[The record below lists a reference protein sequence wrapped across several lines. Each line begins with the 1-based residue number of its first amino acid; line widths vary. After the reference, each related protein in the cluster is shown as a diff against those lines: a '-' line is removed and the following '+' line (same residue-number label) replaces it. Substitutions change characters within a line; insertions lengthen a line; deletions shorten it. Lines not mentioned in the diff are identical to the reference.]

1 MVDPKDLGKAIQRL
15 RGDRTQKVCAE
26 KVGLSPS
33 SWSLYESGNRNP
45 RQDMRKRLARGLGV
59 GPQVLEDTA
68 WQIRNERLAAEEES
82 GAGQAAGTTVDVA
95 ADPALQAVHEHLKS
109 MYHHLQEAM
118 LILYLRTKPPLTS

>member
-45 RQDMRKRLARGLGV
+45 RQEMRKRLARGLGV
-59 GPQVLEDTA
+59 DPQVLEDAA
-68 WQIRNERLAAEEES
+68 WQIRKDRIASAES
-82 GAGQAAGTTVDVA
+82 AAGQAAAAGADATT
-95 ADPALQAVHEHLKS
+95 DPVLLALFEHVKS
-109 MYHHLQEAM
+109 MSHHLQEAM
-118 LILYLRTKPPLTS
+118 LILYLRTKPPLTP

>member
-33 SWSLYESGNRNP
+33 SWSLYESGSRNP
-45 RQDMRKRLARGLGV
+45 RQDMRRRLARGLGV
-59 GPQVLEDTA
+59 DQQVLEDTA
-68 WQIRNERLAAEEES
+68 WQIRKDRIASAES
-82 GAGQAAGTTVDVA
+82 AAGQAAASTDVA
-95 ADPALQAVHEHLKS
+95 ADPALQAVHEHLKG